1 MYQSLFETPVWITKV
16 DPARTNLVS
25 SDFKESF
32 LSNSLSSFDGKN
44 EIDAE
49 GTEYLLNKISHC
61 LQDLN
66 IKSIGLIQIWR
77 NIYNGHCQERH
88 MHVKSHFSF
97 TIYEKLEKPQTV
109 FYHPAHDMIYSLGL
123 ENYIK
128 PVITPK
134 VVQGDMILF
143 PSYLEHMVKPSKGS
157 MTISGNIGI
166 L

>member
-1 MYQSLFETPVWITKV
+1 
-16 DPARTNLVS
+16 
-25 SDFKESF
+25 
-32 LSNSLSSFDGKN
+32 
-44 EIDAE
+44 
-49 GTEYLLNKISHC
+49 
-61 LQDLN
+61 
-66 IKSIGLIQIWR
+66 
-77 NIYNGHCQERH
+77 
-88 MHVKSHFSF
+88 
-97 TIYEKLEKPQTV
+97 
-109 FYHPAHDMIYSLGL
+109 MIYSLGL

>member
-1 MYQSLFETPVWITKV
+1 MYQSLFENPVWITKV

-88 MHVKSHFSF
+88 MHVKSHFLLLFMKNLRNLKQYS
-97 TIYEKLEKPQTV
+97 IILL
-109 FYHPAHDMIYSLGL
+109 MI
-123 ENYIK
+123 
-128 PVITPK
+128 
-134 VVQGDMILF
+134 
-143 PSYLEHMVKPSKGS
+143 
-157 MTISGNIGI
+157 
-166 L
+166 